1 MKDRQKW
8 IKVERALIPNRE
20 LMFELED
27 SQFKALTLLV
37 SVLASSDNSEV
48 KNGVISWD
56 YNERVRINLDVMDTL
71 RKNNAIKSNTPEF
84 QNHLT
89 DHLTVYV
96 SRIDDPNRKPME
108 ACIQTDKNN
117 QDLPILDACVAFVLM
132 AVSGFES
139 APDTLLRAISHI
151 RLSEEVL
158 ELKLQQ
164 EEFNRR
170 QRRRFEE
177 LMLQFQLEEERAFE
191 FSSQLEEARLNDL
204 SWEDLLREQELA
216 SNPETKMERHS
227 WEIRSKLIG
236 FNLA

>member
-37 SVLASSDNSEV
+37 SVLVSSDNSEV

-56 YNERVRINLDVMDTL
+56 YNERVRINLDIMDTL

-89 DHLTVYV
+89 NHLTVYV

-108 ACIQTDKNN
+108 ACVAIDKSN
-117 QDLPILDACVAFVLM
+117 QNLPILDACVSFVLM
-132 AVSGFES
+132 AVSGFER
-139 APDTLLRAISHI
+139 APEPLLRAISDI
-151 RLSEEVL
+151 RLSEEL
-158 ELKLQQ
+158 YELKLQQ

-170 QRRRFEE
+170 QRRRFEN

-191 FSSQLEEARLNDL
+191 ISSQLEEARLNEL

-216 SNPETKMERHS
+216 TNPETKMERHS

>member
-1 MKDRQKW
+1 MNDRQKW

-37 SVLASSDNSEV
+37 SVLVSSDNSEV

-56 YNERVRINLDVMDTL
+56 YNERVRINLDIMDTL

-132 AVSGFES
+132 AISGFES

-170 QRRRFEE
+170 QRRQFEE

-191 FSSQLEEARLNDL
+191 FSSQLEEARLNEL

-216 SNPETKMERHS
+216 INPETKMERHS

>member
-37 SVLASSDNSEV
+37 SVLVSSDNSEV

-56 YNERVRINLDVMDTL
+56 YNERVRINLDIMDTL

-89 DHLTVYV
+89 NHLTVYV

-108 ACIQTDKNN
+108 ACVAIDKNN
-117 QDLPILDACVAFVLM
+117 QNLPILDACVSFVLM
-132 AVSGFES
+132 AVSGFER
-139 APDTLLRAISHI
+139 APEPLLRAISDI
-151 RLSEEVL
+151 RLSEEL
-158 ELKLQQ
+158 YELKLQQ

-216 SNPETKMERHS
+216 SSPETKMERHS

>member
-1 MKDRQKW
+1 M
-8 IKVERALIPNRE
+8 IERALIPNRE

-37 SVLASSDNSEV
+37 SVLVRSDNSVV

-84 QNHLT
+84 QN
-89 DHLTVYV
+89 HLTVYV

-132 AVSGFES
+132 AISGFES

-170 QRRRFEE
+170 QRRQFEE

-216 SNPETKMERHS
+216 TNPETKMERHS

>member
-1 MKDRQKW
+1 M
-8 IKVERALIPNRE
+8 IERALIPNRE

-37 SVLASSDNSEV
+37 SVLVSSNNSEV
-48 KNGVISWD
+48 KNGVISWG

-71 RKNNAIKSNTPEF
+71 RKNNAIISDTTKFP
-84 QNHLT
+84 NHLM
-89 DHLTVYV
+89 VYV
-96 SRIDDPNRKPME
+96 SRIDDPNRKPIE
-108 ACIQTDKNN
+108 ACIATDKNN
-117 QDLPILDACVAFVLM
+117 EDLPILDACVAFVLM

-170 QRRRFEE
+170 QRRQFEE

-216 SNPETKMERHS
+216 TNPETKMERHS

>member
-37 SVLASSDNSEV
+37 SVLVSSDNSEV

-56 YNERVRINLDVMDTL
+56 YNERVRINLDIMDTL

-89 DHLTVYV
+89 NHLTVYV

-108 ACIQTDKNN
+108 ACVTIDKNN
-117 QDLPILDACVAFVLM
+117 QNLPILDACVAFVLM

-216 SNPETKMERHS
+216 TNPETKMERHS

>member
-1 MKDRQKW
+1 MNDRQKW
-8 IKVERALIPNRE
+8 IKIERALIPNRE

-37 SVLASSDNSEV
+37 SVLVNSENSEV

-71 RKNNAIKSNTPEF
+71 RKNNAVKSNTTEF

-96 SRIDDPNRKPME
+96 SRIDDPNRKPLK
-108 ACIQTDKNN
+108 ACIQTVKNN
-117 QDLPILDACVAFVLM
+117 QDLPILDACVSFVLM
-132 AVSGFES
+132 AVSGFER
-139 APDTLLRAISHI
+139 APEPLLTAISHM
-151 RLSEEVL
+151 RLSEEL
-158 ELKLQQ
+158 YELKLQQ

-170 QRRRFEE
+170 QRRRFEG

-191 FSSQLEEARLNDL
+191 FSSQLEESRLNDL

>member
-1 MKDRQKW
+1 
-8 IKVERALIPNRE
+8 
-20 LMFELED
+20 
-27 SQFKALTLLV
+27 
-37 SVLASSDNSEV
+37 
-48 KNGVISWD
+48 
-56 YNERVRINLDVMDTL
+56 MDTL

-96 SRIDDPNRKPME
+96 SRIDDPNRKPIE

-117 QDLPILDACVAFVLM
+117 QDLPILDACVSFVLM
-132 AVSGFES
+132 AVSGFER
-139 APDTLLRAISHI
+139 APEPLLTAISHM
-151 RLSEEVL
+151 RLSEEL
-158 ELKLQQ
+158 YELKLQQ

-170 QRRRFEE
+170 QRRQFEE

-216 SNPETKMERHS
+216 TNPETKMERHS

>member
-20 LMFELED
+20 LIFDLKNP
-27 SQFKALTLLV
+27 QFKALTLLV
-37 SVLASSDNSEV
+37 SVLVDSNNSQV

-108 ACIQTDKNN
+108 ACIATDKNN
-117 QDLPILDACVAFVLM
+117 QDLPILDACVTFVLM
-132 AVSGFES
+132 AVSGFER
-139 APDTLLRAISHI
+139 APEPLLRAISDI
-151 RLSEEVL
+151 RLSEEL
-158 ELKLQQ
+158 YELKLQQ

-170 QRRRFEE
+170 QRRRFEN

-191 FSSQLEEARLNDL
+191 ISSQLEEARLNDL

-216 SNPETKMERHS
+216 TNPETKMEQHS
-227 WEIRSKLIG
+227 CKIRRKLIG
-236 FNLA
+236 FNFA

>member
-1 MKDRQKW
+1 MNDRQKW

-37 SVLASSDNSEV
+37 SVLVNSKNSEV

-71 RKNNAIKSNTPEF
+71 RKNNAVKSNTTEF

-96 SRIDDPNRKPME
+96 SRIDDPKRKPLKV
-108 ACIQTDKNN
+108 CIQTDKNN
-117 QDLPILDACVAFVLM
+117 QDLPILDACVSFVLM
-132 AVSGFES
+132 AVSGFER
-139 APDTLLRAISHI
+139 APETLLTAISHI
-151 RLSEEVL
+151 RLSEEL
-158 ELKLQQ
+158 YELKLQQ

-170 QRRRFEE
+170 QTRRFEE

>member
-1 MKDRQKW
+1 MNDRQQW
-8 IKVERALIPNRE
+8 IKIERALIPNRE

-37 SVLASSDNSEV
+37 SVLVNSENSKV

-71 RKNNAIKSNTPEF
+71 RKNNAVKSNTTEF

-96 SRIDDPNRKPME
+96 SRIDDPSRKPIQ
-108 ACIQTDKNN
+108 ACVVIDKNN
-117 QDLPILDACVAFVLM
+117 QDLPILDACVSFVLM
-132 AVSGFES
+132 AVSGFEG
-139 APDTLLRAISHI
+139 APEPLLTAISNM
-151 RLSEEVL
+151 RLSEEL
-158 ELKLQQ
+158 YELKLQQ

>member
-37 SVLASSDNSEV
+37 SVLVSSDNSEV

-56 YNERVRINLDVMDTL
+56 YNERVRINLDIMDTL

-89 DHLTVYV
+89 NHLTVYV

-108 ACIQTDKNN
+108 ACVAIDKNN
-117 QDLPILDACVAFVLM
+117 QNLPILDACVSFVLM
-132 AVSGFES
+132 AV
-139 APDTLLRAISHI
+139 
-151 RLSEEVL
+151 
-158 ELKLQQ
+158 
-164 EEFNRR
+164 
-170 QRRRFEE
+170 
-177 LMLQFQLEEERAFE
+177 
-191 FSSQLEEARLNDL
+191 
-204 SWEDLLREQELA
+204 
-216 SNPETKMERHS
+216 
-227 WEIRSKLIG
+227 
-236 FNLA
+236 

>member
-56 YNERVRINLDVMDTL
+56 YNESVRINLDVMDTL
-71 RKNNAIKSNTPEF
+71 RKNNAVRSNTSEF
-84 QNHLT
+84 LDN
-89 DHLTVYV
+89 HLTVYV
-96 SRIDDPNRKPME
+96 SRIDDPNRKPLK

-117 QDLPILDACVAFVLM
+117 QDLPILDACVSFVLM
-132 AVSGFES
+132 AVSGFER
-139 APDTLLRAISHI
+139 APEPLFTAISNM
-151 RLSEEVL
+151 RLSEEL
-158 ELKLQQ
+158 YELKLQQ

-177 LMLQFQLEEERAFE
+177 LMSQFQLEEERAFE

-216 SNPETKMERHS
+216 TNPETKMERHS

>member
-1 MKDRQKW
+1 MNDRQQW
-8 IKVERALIPNRE
+8 IKIERALIPNRE
-20 LMFELED
+20 LMFELDD

-37 SVLASSDNSEV
+37 SVLVNSKNSEV

-56 YNERVRINLDVMDTL
+56 YNQRVRINLDVMDTL

-89 DHLTVYV
+89 NHLTVFV
-96 SRIDDPNRKPME
+96 SRIDDPSRKPIE
-108 ACIQTDKNN
+108 ACVAIDKNN
-117 QDLPILDACVAFVLM
+117 QDLPILDACVSFVLM
-132 AVSGFES
+132 AVSGFER
-139 APDTLLRAISHI
+139 APEPLLIAISHM
-151 RLSEEVL
+151 RLSEEL
-158 ELKLQQ
+158 YELKLQQ

-170 QRRRFEE
+170 QTRRFEE

>member
-1 MKDRQKW
+1 MNDRQKW
-8 IKVERALIPNRE
+8 IKIERALIPNRE

-37 SVLASSDNSEV
+37 SVLVNSENSEV

-56 YNERVRINLDVMDTL
+56 YNGRVRINLDVMDTL
-71 RKNNAIKSNTPEF
+71 RKNNAVKSNTTEF

-96 SRIDDPNRKPME
+96 SRIDDPNRKPLK
-108 ACIQTDKNN
+108 ACIQTVKNN
-117 QDLPILDACVAFVLM
+117 QDLPILDACVSFVLM
-132 AVSGFES
+132 AVSGFER
-139 APDTLLRAISHI
+139 APEPLLTAISHM
-151 RLSEEVL
+151 RLSEEL
-158 ELKLQQ
+158 YELKLQQ

-170 QRRRFEE
+170 QRRRFEG

-191 FSSQLEEARLNDL
+191 FSSQLEESRLNDL

>member
-1 MKDRQKW
+1 MNDRQQW
-8 IKVERALIPNRE
+8 IKIERALIPNRE

-37 SVLASSDNSEV
+37 SVLVNSENSKV

-71 RKNNAIKSNTPEF
+71 RKNNAVKSNTSEF
-84 QNHLT
+84 LDNHLAV
-89 DHLTVYV
+89 HV
-96 SRIDDPNRKPME
+96 SRIDDPNRKPLK
-108 ACIQTDKNN
+108 ACIQTDKYS
-117 QDLPILDACVAFVLM
+117 QDFPILDACVSFVLM
-132 AVSGFES
+132 AVSGFEG
-139 APDTLLRAISHI
+139 APEPLLTAISNM
-151 RLSEEVL
+151 RLSEEL
-158 ELKLQQ
+158 YELKLQQ

-170 QRRRFEE
+170 QSRRFEE

-216 SNPETKMERHS
+216 TNPETKMERYS

>member
-1 MKDRQKW
+1 MNDRQKW
-8 IKVERALIPNRE
+8 IKIERALIPNRE

-37 SVLASSDNSEV
+37 SVLVNSENSKV

-71 RKNNAIKSNTPEF
+71 RKNNAVKSNTSEF
-84 QNHLT
+84 LDNHLAV
-89 DHLTVYV
+89 HV
-96 SRIDDPNRKPME
+96 SRIDDPNRKALK

-117 QDLPILDACVAFVLM
+117 QDLPILDACVSFVLM

-139 APDTLLRAISHI
+139 APEPLLTAISNM
-151 RLSEEVL
+151 RLSEEL
-158 ELKLQQ
+158 YELKLQQ

-170 QRRRFEE
+170 QSRRFEE

-191 FSSQLEEARLNDL
+191 FSSHLEEARLNDL
-204 SWEDLLREQELA
+204 SWEDLLREQESA
-216 SNPETKMERHS
+216 SIPETKMERHS

>member
-1 MKDRQKW
+1 M
-8 IKVERALIPNRE
+8 IERALIPNRE

-37 SVLASSDNSEV
+37 SVLVSSDNSEV

-56 YNERVRINLDVMDTL
+56 YNERVRINLDIMDTL

-89 DHLTVYV
+89 NHLTVYV

-108 ACIQTDKNN
+108 ACVAIDKNN
-117 QDLPILDACVAFVLM
+117 QNLPILDACVSFVLM
-132 AVSGFES
+132 AVSGFER
-139 APDTLLRAISHI
+139 APEPLLRAISDI
-151 RLSEEVL
+151 RLSEEL
-158 ELKLQQ
+158 YELKLQQ

-216 SNPETKMERHS
+216 SSPEAKMERHS

>member
-8 IKVERALIPNRE
+8 IKVERALITNRE

-89 DHLTVYV
+89 NHLTVYV

-108 ACIQTDKNN
+108 ACVAIDKNN
-117 QDLPILDACVAFVLM
+117 QNLPILDACVAFVLM

-170 QRRRFEE
+170 QRRQFEE

>member
-1 MKDRQKW
+1 MNDRQKW
-8 IKVERALIPNRE
+8 IKIERALIPNRE
-20 LMFELED
+20 LIFDLKD
-27 SQFKALTLLV
+27 PQFKALTLLV

-56 YNERVRINLDVMDTL
+56 YNERVRINLDIMDTL

-89 DHLTVYV
+89 NHLTVYV

-108 ACIQTDKNN
+108 ACVAIDKNN
-117 QDLPILDACVAFVLM
+117 QNLPILDACVSFVLM
-132 AVSGFES
+132 AVSGFER
-139 APDTLLRAISHI
+139 APEPLLRAISDI
-151 RLSEEVL
+151 RLSEEL
-158 ELKLQQ
+158 YELKLQQ

-170 QRRRFEE
+170 QRRQFEE

-216 SNPETKMERHS
+216 TNPETKMERHS
-227 WEIRSKLIG
+227 WEVRSKLIG

>member
-1 MKDRQKW
+1 MNDRQKW
-8 IKVERALIPNRE
+8 IKIERALIPNRE
-20 LMFELED
+20 LIFDLKD
-27 SQFKALTLLV
+27 PQFKALTLLV

-56 YNERVRINLDVMDTL
+56 YNERVRINLDVTDTL
-71 RKNNAIKSNTPEF
+71 RKNNVIKSNTPEF
-84 QNHLT
+84 QNHFP
-89 DHLTVYV
+89 DHLTVSV
-96 SRIDDPNRKPME
+96 SRIDDPNRKPIK

-117 QDLPILDACVAFVLM
+117 QDLPILDACVSFVLM
-132 AVSGFES
+132 AVSGFER
-139 APDTLLRAISHI
+139 APETLLTAISHM
-151 RLSEEVL
+151 RLSEEL
-158 ELKLQQ
+158 YELKLEQ

-216 SNPETKMERHS
+216 TNPETKMERHS

>member
-1 MKDRQKW
+1 MNDRQQW
-8 IKVERALIPNRE
+8 IKIERALIPNRE
-20 LMFELED
+20 LIFELED
-27 SQFKALTLLV
+27 SQFKALTLLI
-37 SVLASSDNSEV
+37 SVLVRSENSEV

-71 RKNNAIKSNTPEF
+71 RKNNAVKSNTPEF

-96 SRIDDPNRKPME
+96 SRIDDPSRKPLK

-117 QDLPILDACVAFVLM
+117 QDLPILDACVSFVLM
-132 AVSGFES
+132 AVSGFER
-139 APDTLLRAISHI
+139 APEPLLTAISNM
-151 RLSEEVL
+151 RLSEEL
-158 ELKLQQ
+158 YELKLQQ

-204 SWEDLLREQELA
+204 NWEDLLREQELA
-216 SNPETKMERHS
+216 TNPETKMERHS

>member
-1 MKDRQKW
+1 MNDRQQW
-8 IKVERALIPNRE
+8 IKIERALIPNRE

-37 SVLASSDNSEV
+37 SVLVRSDNSVV

-71 RKNNAIKSNTPEF
+71 RKNNAVKSNTTEF

-96 SRIDDPNRKPME
+96 SRIDDPSRKPIQ
-108 ACIQTDKNN
+108 ACVVIDKNN
-117 QDLPILDACVAFVLM
+117 QDLPILDACVSFVLM
-132 AVSGFES
+132 AVSGFEG
-139 APDTLLRAISHI
+139 APEPLLTAISNM
-151 RLSEEVL
+151 RLSEEL
-158 ELKLQQ
+158 YELKLQQ

-191 FSSQLEEARLNDL
+191 FSSHLEEARLNDL
-204 SWEDLLREQELA
+204 SWEDLLREQESA
-216 SNPETKMERHS
+216 SIPETKMERHS

>member
-37 SVLASSDNSEV
+37 SVLANSDNSEV

-89 DHLTVYV
+89 NHLTVYV

-108 ACIQTDKNN
+108 ACVAIDKNN
-117 QDLPILDACVAFVLM
+117 QNLPILDACVSFVLM
-132 AVSGFES
+132 AVSGFER
-139 APDTLLRAISHI
+139 APEPLLRAISDI
-151 RLSEEVL
+151 RLSEEL
-158 ELKLQQ
+158 YELKLQQ

-170 QRRRFEE
+170 QRRQFEE

-204 SWEDLLREQELA
+204 SWEDLLGEQELA
-216 SNPETKMERHS
+216 INPETKMERHS

>member
-1 MKDRQKW
+1 MKDRKKW
-8 IKVERALIPNRE
+8 IMIERALIPNRE

-37 SVLASSDNSEV
+37 SVLVRSSNSEV

-71 RKNNAIKSNTPEF
+71 RKNNAVKSNTPEF

-96 SRIDDPNRKPME
+96 SRIDDPNRKPLK

-117 QDLPILDACVAFVLM
+117 QDLPILDACVSFVLM
-132 AVSGFES
+132 AVSGFER
-139 APDTLLRAISHI
+139 APEPLLTAISHM
-151 RLSEEVL
+151 RLSEDL
-158 ELKLQQ
+158 YELKLQQ

-177 LMLQFQLEEERAFE
+177 LMLQFQLEEERAFD

-216 SNPETKMERHS
+216 INPETKMERHS

>member
-1 MKDRQKW
+1 MMDRKKW
-8 IKVERALIPNRE
+8 IKIERALIPNRE

-37 SVLASSDNSEV
+37 SVLVMSDNSEV

-56 YNERVRINLDVMDTL
+56 YNERVRINLDIMDTL

-89 DHLTVYV
+89 NHLTVYV
-96 SRIDDPNRKPME
+96 SRIDDPSRKPIE
-108 ACIQTDKNN
+108 ACVATDKNN
-117 QDLPILDACVAFVLM
+117 HDFPILDACVSFVLM
-132 AVSGFES
+132 AVSGFER
-139 APDTLLRAISHI
+139 APEPLLTAISHI
-151 RLSEEVL
+151 RLSEEL
-158 ELKLQQ
+158 YELKLQQ

-191 FSSQLEEARLNDL
+191 ISSQLEEARLNDL

-216 SNPETKMERHS
+216 TNPETKMERHS

>member
-1 MKDRQKW
+1 MNDRQKW

-27 SQFKALTLLV
+27 SQFKALTLLI
-37 SVLASSDNSEV
+37 SVLVRSENSEV

-71 RKNNAIKSNTPEF
+71 RKNNAVKSNTPEF

-96 SRIDDPNRKPME
+96 SRIDDPSRKPLK

-117 QDLPILDACVAFVLM
+117 QDLPILDACVSFVLM
-132 AVSGFES
+132 AVSGFER
-139 APDTLLRAISHI
+139 APEPLLTAISNM
-151 RLSEEVL
+151 RLSEEL
-158 ELKLQQ
+158 YELKLQQ

>member
-1 MKDRQKW
+1 MNDRQKW
-8 IKVERALIPNRE
+8 IKIERALIPNRE

-37 SVLASSDNSEV
+37 SVLVNSENSEV

-71 RKNNAIKSNTPEF
+71 RKNNAIKSNTPEV
-84 QNHLT
+84 QN
-89 DHLTVYV
+89 HLTVYV

-108 ACIQTDKNN
+108 ACIATDKNN
-117 QDLPILDACVAFVLM
+117 QDLPILDACVTFVLM
-132 AVSGFES
+132 AVSGFER
-139 APDTLLRAISHI
+139 APEPLLRAISDI
-151 RLSEEVL
+151 RLSEEL
-158 ELKLQQ
+158 YELKLQQ

-170 QRRRFEE
+170 QRRQFEE

-191 FSSQLEEARLNDL
+191 FSSQLEEARLNEL

-216 SNPETKMERHS
+216 TNPETKMEQHS
-227 WEIRSKLIG
+227 CKIRRKLIG
-236 FNLA
+236 FNFA

>member
-1 MKDRQKW
+1 MMDRKKW
-8 IKVERALIPNRE
+8 IKIERALIPNRE

-37 SVLASSDNSEV
+37 SVLVMSDNSEV

-56 YNERVRINLDVMDTL
+56 YNERVRINLDIMETL

-89 DHLTVYV
+89 NHLTVYV

-108 ACIQTDKNN
+108 ACVAIDKNN
-117 QDLPILDACVAFVLM
+117 QNLPILDACVSFVLM
-132 AVSGFES
+132 AVSGFER
-139 APDTLLRAISHI
+139 APEPLLRAISDI
-151 RLSEEVL
+151 RLSEEL
-158 ELKLQQ
+158 YELKLQQ

-170 QRRRFEE
+170 QRRRFEN

-191 FSSQLEEARLNDL
+191 ISSQLEEARLNEL

-216 SNPETKMERHS
+216 TNPETKMEQHS
-227 WEIRSKLIG
+227 CEIRRKLIG
-236 FNLA
+236 FNFA